1 MSSMV
6 SRALSVAL
14 LASCALCAGVPAL
27 AQDGEDWD
35 KARAQLIAR
44 EPGPMAQA
52 VARWE
57 QLAASPAY
65 GFNDY
70 AAFVLAYPGFP
81 DEDKLRGYAEK
92 RLETDTPAQ
101 PQLIAFFDHF
111 APLTNQGRAQYAL
124 ALRSQRPQQAAQV
137 ARQAWRGGQM
147 SEAAYA
153 SIAALY
159 GATFT
164 PDDQDARMDALLWQR
179 DRAAAE
185 RQLPLVSPARAG
197 VFAARLAILQGAD
210 GTTVDPTAHNDP
222 GYLYNRS
229 RELRTSGRTSEA
241 AAILA
246 ARLPLARLP
255 LNPEAWVDEQLAVA
269 RQADARLAVA
279 IAGHIDE
286 AFAPGTDISQLSY
299 GLRDDYTSLMWLA
312 GTRATWD
319 LHDPIAAAAL
329 FYRYGAAARTPQ
341 TRSKGFFW
349 AANAM
354 ANAGDTA
361 TAQRYYELAAQYGDR
376 YYGLLALERLGRTPT
391 YPPLPAVQPTPDE
404 RARFLS
410 APLTAAVAE
419 VARDAPWSVGIRFYR
434 AMASQPRTVGE
445 HVLVADY
452 AREIGRRDLA
462 VNLSDFAGEHGQ
474 LDFTRIGFP
483 TMPAPAGSNWTMVHA
498 IARQESQFAQN
509 AVSHAGA
516 RGIMQLM
523 PGTAEDEARKAGIAY
538 MSASLVSDATYN
550 AQLGNNY
557 FERVYARYNSYPLAI
572 AAYNA
577 GPGNVNKWLAQ
588 NGDPRT
594 GSIGWIEWIERI
606 PIQETRN
613 YVQRVLEN
621 AAVYEAL
628 YPQKAP
634 YGRARKLSEFLH

>member
-6 SRALSVAL
+6 RRALSLAL
-14 LASCALCAGVPAL
+14 LTSCGVIAGPAL
-27 AQDGEDWD
+27 AQDGQNWD
-35 KARAQLIAR
+35 AARAQLIAR

-52 VARWE
+52 VARWQ
-57 QLAASPAY
+57 QLTGNPNY

-92 RLETDTPAQ
+92 RLETDAAPTQ
-101 PQLIAFFDHF
+101 QLIAFFDKF
-111 APLTNQGRAQYAL
+111 PPLTNQGRAQYAL
-124 ALRSQRPQQAAQV
+124 ALMSQRPQPAAQW

-147 SEAAYA
+147 SEPAYT

-164 PDDQDARMDALLWQR
+164 PDDQDARMDGLLWQR
-179 DRAAAE
+179 DRAGAE
-185 RQLPLVSPARAG
+185 RQMPLVSPARAG
-197 VFAARLAILQGAD
+197 VFAARLAILQGGDGATAD
-210 GTTVDPTAHNDP
+210 PAARTDP

-229 RELRTSGRTSEA
+229 RELRTEGRGSEA
-241 AAILA
+241 VAILA

-255 LNPEAWVDEQLAVA
+255 LDQEAWVDEQLNVA
-269 RQADARLAVA
+269 RMADARSAVA
-279 IAGHIDE
+279 IASHMDE

-312 GTRATWD
+312 GTRAIWE
-319 LHDPIAAAAL
+319 LRDPTAAAAL

-349 AANAM
+349 AGVSAANGGDA
-354 ANAGDTA
+354 AN
-361 TAQRYYELAAQYGDR
+361 AQRYYGMAAQYADR
-376 YYGLLALERLGRTPT
+376 YYGLLALERLGRAPT
-391 YPPLPAVQPTPDE
+391 YPALPAVQPTPEE

-410 APLTAAVAE
+410 APLTQAVAE

-452 AREIGRRDLA
+452 AKQIGRRDLA

-483 TMPAPAGSNWTMVHA
+483 TMTTPAGVNWTMVHA

-516 RGIMQLM
+516 QGIMQLM
-523 PGTAEDEARKAGIAY
+523 PGTAREQAEKSGIAY
-538 MSASLVSDATYN
+538 LSASLMNDPVYN

-557 FERVYARYNSYPLAI
+557 FERTFARYGSYPLAV

-594 GSIGWIEWIERI
+594 GAIGWIEWIERI

-628 YPQKAP
+628 YPEKAP